1 MRTFTVAERRNR
13 LARRHFLAPGTP
25 EEPIDRIAAKLVG
38 LHATDP
44 ATPYL
49 SLWARNLK
57 FTVAD
62 LNDALYEKLS
72 LVKHLAM
79 RRTLWVIDPADLP
92 AVQAAASDRV
102 ADTERRRLIADV
114 TKAGVAED
122 GEEWL
127 TRAAAAVL
135 AHLGEHGP
143 ASSIALRAALPELA
157 GTHDPAP
164 GKSYGG
170 QTHLAP
176 RALTVLGAQGHIV
189 RGPND
194 GGWTSARPR
203 WATAESWLGGSGA
216 PLPAEPAQAQL
227 IRTWLRAFGPA
238 TADDIKWWFGTTKTV
253 VRRALGEIGAV
264 DVDLH
269 GTPGYALAD
278 DLEPEPEVE
287 PWGALLP
294 GLDVTTMGW
303 YHRDWY
309 LGAHRGRLFDNNGNA
324 GPTVWWNGRIVG
336 GWYQNPAAEV
346 QLQLLE
352 DPGRAARSV
361 LERRAREL
369 TAWLDGVRVP
379 PRFPSPLVKA
389 AAVATAAKRRTVS

>member
-1 MRTFTVAERRNR
+1 MRTFTIAERRHR
-13 LARRHFLAPGTP
+13 LARRHFLAPDTAA
-25 EEPIDRIAAKLVG
+25 EPIPRIAATLVG

-49 SLWARNLK
+49 SLWARRPE
-57 FTVAD
+57 FAVAD
-62 LNDALYEKLS
+62 LNDALYEKRS

-79 RRTLWVIDPADLP
+79 RRTLWVFDPADLP

-102 ADTERRRLIADV
+102 ADTERRKLIADV
-114 TKAGVAED
+114 AKAGVADD
-122 GEEWL
+122 GERWL
-127 TRAAAAVL
+127 TQASAAVL
-135 AHLGEHGP
+135 AHLEENGP
-143 ASSIALRAALPELA
+143 ASSSALRAALPELA
-157 GTHDPAP
+157 GTYNPAP

-170 QTHLAP
+170 QTPLAP

-189 RGPND
+189 RGPNE
-194 GGWTSARPR
+194 GGWTSSRPQ
-203 WATAESWLGGSGA
+203 WTTTTSWLGKSA
-216 PLPAEPAQAQL
+216 AMTAEPAQTQL

-238 TADDIKWWFGTTKTV
+238 TAEDIKWWFGTTKTV
-253 VRRALGEIGAV
+253 VRKALSEIGAV

-278 DLEPEPEVE
+278 DLDPEPEPE

-303 YHRDWY
+303 YQRDWY
-309 LGAHRGRLFDNNGNA
+309 LGEHRGQLFDNTGNA

-336 GWYQNPAAEV
+336 GWYQNAAAEV

-352 DPGRAARSV
+352 DPGRQARDV
-361 LERRAREL
+361 LTRRAQEL

-389 AAVATAAKRRTVS
+389 GNR

>member
-13 LARRHFLAPGTP
+13 LARRHFLAKDTAV
-25 EEPIDRIAAKLVG
+25 EPIERVAATLVG

-49 SLWARNLK
+49 SLWARCSE
-57 FTVAD
+57 FAVAE
-62 LNDALYEKLS
+62 LNDAFYERRS

-79 RRTLWVIDPADLP
+79 RRTLWVVDPADLP

-114 TKAGVAED
+114 AKAGVADD
-122 GEEWL
+122 GEKWL
-127 TRAAAAVL
+127 TRAAAAVRR
-135 AHLGEHGP
+135 HLDENGP
-143 ASSIALRAALPELA
+143 AGSTDLRAALPELA
-157 GTHDPAP
+157 GTYDPAP

-170 QTHLAP
+170 RTHLAP
-176 RALTVLGAQGHIV
+176 RVLTVLGAQGHIV

-194 GGWTSARPR
+194 GGWTASRPQ
-203 WATAESWLGGSGA
+203 WTTATSWLGDPGT
-216 PLPAEPAQAQL
+216 PLTAEPAQVQL

-238 TADDIKWWFGTTKTV
+238 TAEDIKWWFGTTKTA
-253 VRRALGEIGAV
+253 VRKALNVIGAV

-269 GTPGYALAD
+269 GTPGHALPD
-278 DLEPEPEVE
+278 DLEPEPDVE

-309 LGAHRGRLFDNNGNA
+309 LGEHRGQLFDNNGNA

-336 GWYQNPAAEV
+336 GWYQNDAGEV
-346 QLQLLE
+346 LLQLLE
-352 DPGRAARSV
+352 DPGGQ
-361 LERRAREL
+361 AREVL
-369 TAWLDGVRVP
+369 THRAHELTEWLDGVRVP
-379 PRFPSPLVKA
+379 PRFPSPLLKS
-389 AAVATAAKRRTVS
+389 ATR